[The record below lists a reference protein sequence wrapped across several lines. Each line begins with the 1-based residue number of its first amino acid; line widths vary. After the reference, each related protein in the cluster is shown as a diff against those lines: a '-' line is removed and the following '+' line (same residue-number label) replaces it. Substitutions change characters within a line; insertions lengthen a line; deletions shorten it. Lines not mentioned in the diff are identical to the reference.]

1 MRVAFATHDMKRV
14 DAHFASAKAMAIY
27 EVSPDAHSFVEAVQF
42 DNVTEEDGNHDE
54 SVDRL
59 TTKIDALEGC
69 NLLFVLAIGGP
80 AAARVVNRRIH
91 PVKITAPEPIADVIG
106 RLQTMLNGTPPPW
119 MRKIL
124 NQGKT
129 TNFEDED

>member
-27 EVSPDAHSFVEAVQF
+27 EVSPDAHAFVEAVQF
-42 DNVTEEDGNHDE
+42 DMVTEEDGHHDD
-54 SVDRL
+54 SADRL
-59 TTKIDALEGC
+59 SDKIDALDGC

-91 PVKITAPEPIADVIG
+91 PVKISAPEPIADVIG

-124 NQGKT
+124 NAGKT
-129 TNFEDED
+129 TDFEED